1 LVDEGCKE
9 VRSVSHNMMPNAL
22 VKAGLA
28 SAVKEFVN
36 QIDAR
41 VVKTDFY
48 TEGLDNKLEKNVET
62 VLYRII
68 QECKQCN

>member
-28 SAVKEFVN
+28 SYEEFVTKLMLVLLK
-36 QIDAR
+36 QI
-41 VVKTDFY
+41 FS
-48 TEGLDNKLEKNVET
+48 EGLDNKLEKNVET